1 MTPPIPNTLP
11 RPAEVAKTLS
21 YLRHAVDVMGIDA
34 VGIGT
39 HFNTAIMTAL
49 TEALLHDGFSETA
62 AAAIL
67 GGNFLRVLRAVLP

>member
-1 MTPPIPNTLP
+1 M
-11 RPAEVAKTLS
+11 AKTLTHVR
-21 YLRHAVDVMGIDA
+21 YAVDMMGIDA

-49 TEALLHDGFSETA
+49 TDALLDGGFGGDQV
-62 AAAIL
+62 AAIL